1 MVQPFI
7 GEDRAGTGPR
17 AFVGL
22 RRRIPPLD
30 LCEELPHF
38 RILVELLYLV
48 GQDLVSPDAPL
59 DKSPDALLIGGPVR
73 VRVERPRSGPPFV
86 FQQLHHEECV
96 FEIGTTKPQ
105 VLVKALSSLNP
116 SRSRL
121 SASIGD
127 RLASTSAPS
136 RPPQILN
143 SGAPSRCPTSI
154 AA

>member
-59 DKSPDALLIGGPVR
+59 DKSQMPFSSVVRYGCASNVRGPGH
-73 VRVERPRSGPPFV
+73 RSFSRN
-86 FQQLHHEECV
+86 F
-96 FEIGTTKPQ
+96 TK
-105 VLVKALSSLNP
+105 KNSSLK
-116 SRSRL
+116 
-121 SASIGD
+121 
-127 RLASTSAPS
+127 LA
-136 RPPQILN
+136 PPN
-143 SGAPSRCPTSI
+143 
-154 AA
+154 